1 MTADPRTRLVGDGY
15 DAIGDRFVAWR
26 DEIVDDPR
34 RWWAEQLESRL
45 ADGDRVLELGCGAG
59 VPDTQLL
66 AARFRVTGV
75 DISAE
80 QVRRARANVPG
91 AAFIHAD
98 FTALELEPASFEGV
112 AAFYSFN
119 HVPRDLLAS
128 VFSRIHSWLIPGGCF
143 LVALGTSDDPGWTGD
158 WLGTTMFFSSFPPQ
172 TNRRLLAE
180 AGFELLLDEVVTTR
194 DPEPDGEGDWH
205 WVLARR

>member
-1 MTADPRTRLVGDGY
+1 MTVDLRTRLVGDGY
-15 DAIGDRFVAWR
+15 DVIGDRFVQWR
-26 DEIVDDPR
+26 DEIAGDPR

-66 AARFRVTGV
+66 AVRLRVTGV

-80 QVRRARANVPG
+80 QVRRARANVPD
-91 AAFIHAD
+91 AEFIHAD
-98 FTALELEPASFEGV
+98 FTALELEPASFEAV

-128 VFSRIHSWLIPGGCF
+128 VFSRIHSWLVPEGLF
-143 LVALGTSDDPGWTGD
+143 LVSLGVSDTEGWTGD
-158 WLGTTMFFSSFPPQ
+158 WLGSTMFFSSFPPE
-172 TNRRLLAE
+172 TNRRLLLG
-180 AGFELLLDEVVTTR
+180 AGFTLELDEVVTFL
-194 DPEPDGEGDWH
+194 EPDGEASFQWI
-205 WVLARR
+205 LARS